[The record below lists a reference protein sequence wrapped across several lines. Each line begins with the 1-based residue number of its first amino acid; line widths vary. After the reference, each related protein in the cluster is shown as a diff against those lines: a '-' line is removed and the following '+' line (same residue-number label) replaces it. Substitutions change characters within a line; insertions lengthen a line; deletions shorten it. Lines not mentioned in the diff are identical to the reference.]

1 MQVEAIVLGWREWLA
16 LPQLGIAR
24 IKAKVDSGARTSSL
38 RVEYLEDCQRDGAH
52 WLRFAVRPLRR
63 LAKPVVCEAPAV
75 DRREVCDSGGHVTLR
90 WFIRTDLVLAGRRW
104 PVEINLTPQS
114 DMLFPLLL
122 GRTALGGRFVIDP
135 AASYRCGRPRAGAS
149 RRKARGSG

>member
-1 MQVEAIVLGWREWLA
+1 MQDQAIVLGWREWLT

-38 RVEYLEDCQRDGAH
+38 RVEFLEEYERGDAR

-63 LAKPVVCEAPAV
+63 AAAPVVCEAPAV
-75 DRREVCDSGGHVTLR
+75 DRREVCDSGGHVTRR
-90 WFIRTDLVLAGRRW
+90 WFIRTELALAGCRW
-104 PVEINLTPQS
+104 PAEINLTPQS

-122 GRTALGGRFVIDP
+122 GRTALAGRFVIDP
-135 AASYRCGRPRAGAS
+135 AASYRCGRPR
-149 RRKARGSG
+149 RRRRPPPGETA